1 MSKLIKGTL
10 VLMAAA
16 LITNVLGFV
25 HRIILAD
32 MAGAESVGLYMM
44 TFPALMLA
52 ITVTQLGLPIAI
64 SKYVSEAAASRNEQ
78 EIRKI
83 LSVSLWIT
91 GTLVVLLTPLLFFAA
106 PFISTTLLND
116 ERTLIPF
123 IAVLPIIPIALSIMD

>member
-1 MSKLIKGTL
+1 MEDKVSKLIKGTL

-16 LITNVLGFV
+16 LITKVLGFV

-32 MAGAESVGLYMM
+32 MAGAEGVGLYMM

-91 GTLVVLLTPLLFFAA
+91 GTLVVLLTPA
-106 PFISTTLLND
+106 
-116 ERTLIPF
+116 IPP
-123 IAVLPIIPIALSIMD
+123 AIPEASINP